1 MSEDFTIPSDIM
13 PISTMER
20 EPLTSSL
27 RQTMS
32 IRGGNPSMSV
42 IIQSLLDLLLSC
54 YEQNDARRSKLLEL
68 MWESMIKVFP
78 CSNSVN
84 SPALMQLRGQYQT
97 VFKKLIKIS
106 QKKLGYSSA
115 LSLDIKLDSDYTH
128 LSRYR
133 SEFEEIEYLA
143 KGGFGSVFRVRNKL
157 DHFEY
162 AIKKILLKCDK
173 DWTNFTEVTKE
184 VIMLAKLTHPNI
196 VNYKTAWIEPTSI
209 IESSVPKESH
219 SESESFLSDFTFSIS
234 DKSTTNTSQSI
245 LFEENSQSNQMNKV
259 IQINHQSSQ
268 KILPFSTDNESNSY
282 TDNQPVS
289 SNTKSLQSTS
299 LLPSSCLKMGAILY
313 LQMELC
319 EITLR
324 GWMDNRASSSLSVLD
339 SKVNTQIFTQIL
351 EGVSYIHSQGIIH
364 RDLKPRNIFIRN
376 RDCHVQIGD
385 FGLAKDEIQK
395 KVVPPESP
403 LENNIIKFKKVSSCV
418 GTHAYA
424 SPEQLSLGWVDYKS
438 DIYSLGIVLYELFS
452 NFKTG
457 MERSVA
463 ITKLKENLVIDTVF
477 ERKFPQIA
485 QYVLW
490 LTRSSPH
497 SRPTAQE
504 LLNSEFSKEGQ
515 LRLSLLTENIILK
528 ESLDEK
534 NKELETYKNIIASRN
549 REIELLTEKLMSI

>member
-84 SPALMQLRGQYQT
+84 SPALMQLRGQYQM

-324 GWMDNRASSSLSVLD
+324 G
-339 SKVNTQIFTQIL
+339 
-351 EGVSYIHSQGIIH
+351 
-364 RDLKPRNIFIRN
+364 NIFIRN

-438 DIYSLGIVLYELFS
+438 DIYSLGI
-452 NFKTG
+452 
-457 MERSVA
+457 
-463 ITKLKENLVIDTVF
+463 ENLVIDTVF

-534 NKELETYKNIIASRN
+534 NKELETYKKT
-549 REIELLTEKLMSI
+549 LLLAAIEKLNF

>member
-1 MSEDFTIPSDIM
+1 
-13 PISTMER
+13 
-20 EPLTSSL
+20 
-27 RQTMS
+27 
-32 IRGGNPSMSV
+32 
-42 IIQSLLDLLLSC
+42 
-54 YEQNDARRSKLLEL
+54 
-68 MWESMIKVFP
+68 
-78 CSNSVN
+78 
-84 SPALMQLRGQYQT
+84 MQLRGQYQM

-173 DWTNFTEVTKE
+173 DWTHFTEVTKE

-463 ITKLKENLVIDTVF
+463 ITNLKENLVIDTVF

-549 REIELLTEKLMSI
+549 REIELLTEKLMSM

>member
-84 SPALMQLRGQYQT
+84 SPAFMQLRGQYQM

-173 DWTNFTEVTKE
+173 DWTHFTEVTKE

-463 ITKLKENLVIDTVF
+463 ITNLKENLVIDTVF

-549 REIELLTEKLMSI
+549 REIELLTEKLMSM